1 MSSMRIF
8 LFGGNQVWNRATGG
22 LRYEQIQA
30 TEQLITMNFGSFCCN
45 FAEVWRESSALTM

>member
-1 MSSMRIF
+1 MRIF